1 MDSPHFQTNLLPR
14 PDAGWL
20 FRMAWRDSRR
30 SRQRL
35 LLFMSAIVLG
45 IAALVAI
52 NSFGD
57 NLAQSIDDQARELLG
72 ADLVL
77 STNDPKK
84 EKLFYP
90 LLKKVT
96 PTTSQT
102 INGLNVVDSPY
113 EYTNEI
119 SFASMVSFPKN
130 QGVRL
135 AQVKNLTLGVSNV
148 GSQNS
153 YPYYGEW
160 QIVPQSAE
168 KLWRDQL
175 QKRPKPY
182 YALVDDA
189 LMVQFGA
196 QVGDSVQVGG
206 VSYKIIGRVL
216 KTPGQSTVTTTVA
229 PTVFLPFVAEDLL
242 QRGSRVSYKYYFRF
256 TDGTDVEKIIKQ
268 VGPKL
273 EKEGINYDTVAGRKK
288 QTGRAF
294 GDLTKF
300 LSLVAFVALLL
311 GCVGV
316 ASAVQLYVKEKIASV
331 AILRTLGASGRQ
343 SFLIYLIQTAIM
355 GFLGAAI
362 GALVGSAIQLILP
375 RIFSNFL
382 PVTVETSLS
391 FPAIL
396 GGLGTGLLISVLF
409 SLLPLLAIRNV
420 SPLRAIRNS
429 YEDDLSGRDPLRW
442 LVYLLVI
449 AFMVGFA
456 YLQTQ
461 NLMLAIG
468 FTGGLLLAFGVLTAL
483 GLGLIWLVRRF
494 FPASWSYVWR
504 QSLANLYRP
513 NNQTLILVTSIG
525 LGAFLIATLY
535 LTQGLLLGQVELS
548 ASGKQPNMVLFDIQ
562 NEQLGGVK
570 KLVAEQNLPVL
581 QQVPVVTMR
590 LSDINGKTDNV
601 NRNDTTAR
609 PPKWAFTREYR
620 VTYRDTLISSE
631 KLVSGKAPYQADGAV
646 YISVEKPFFDRMHL
660 KLGDTLNF
668 NVQGAPIQTIVG
680 GTRDVE
686 WNRVQTNFLVVF
698 PSGVLE
704 QAPQFHVLMTRVPN
718 NQVSAQLQRG
728 LVSQFPNVS
737 AIDLGLILKTVDEI
751 LGQISF
757 VIQFMALFSI
767 LTGLLVLASSVV
779 ISKFQRLRESV
790 LLRTLGASRE
800 QILSI
805 TVLEYGLLGLLAALS
820 GIVLSIAGTW
830 GLAQF
835 VFEVPYK
842 PAVLP
847 LLVVA
852 SLVTVMTILIG
863 VFNSREVLSR
873 PPLDV
878 LRAEV

>member
-1 MDSPHFQTNLLPR
+1 
-14 PDAGWL
+14 
-20 FRMAWRDSRR
+20 MAWRDSRR

-72 ADLVL
+72 ADLTI
-77 STNDPKK
+77 SWAREPSAKTGK
-84 EKLFYP
+84 
-90 LLKKVT
+90 LLK
-96 PTTSQT
+96 T
-102 INGLNVVDSPY
+102 IGRDRAY
-113 EYTNEI
+113 E
-119 SFASMVSFPKN
+119 VSFPSLVSIPKTG
-130 QGVRL
+130 GVRL
-135 AQVKNLTLGVSNV
+135 AQIKGLEGAF
-148 GSQNS
+148 
-153 YPYYGEW
+153 PYYGTWEV
-160 QIVPQSAE
+160 QPASAIQSFRQATS
-168 KLWRDQL
+168 RV
-175 QKRPKPY
+175 
-182 YALVDDA
+182 ALVDDG
-189 LMVQFGA
+189 LLVQLGA
-196 QVGDSVQVGG
+196 QPGDSVKVGNLNFL
-206 VSYKIIGRVL
+206 IAGRVT
-216 KTPGQSTVTTTVA
+216 KTPGQAAVAATVA
-229 PTVFLPFVAEDLL
+229 PTVFIPNKFLAITGLL
-242 QRGSRVSYKYYFRF
+242 QRGSRIAYKYYYQFAP
-256 TDGTDVEKIIKQ
+256 GTDVEKFIKPLSSQ
-268 VGPKL
+268 L
-273 EKEGINYDTVAGRKK
+273 DKEGLNYDTVAGRKK

-331 AILRTLGASGRQ
+331 AILRTLGTSGRQ
-343 SFLIYLIQTAIM
+343 AFLIYLLQTAIM

-375 RIFSNFL
+375 RVFSNFL
-382 PVTVETSLS
+382 PITVETSLS
-391 FPAIL
+391 LPAIL
-396 GGLGTGLLISVLF
+396 GGIGTGLLISVLF

-429 YEDDLSGRDPLRW
+429 YEDDLSGRDPFRW
-442 LVYLLVI
+442 LVYLLVVGFI
-449 AFMVGFA
+449 VGFA
-456 YLQTQ
+456 YLQTR

-468 FTGGLLLAFGVLTAL
+468 FTGGLTLAFGILTAL

-494 FPASWSYVWR
+494 FPVSWSYVWR

-570 KLVAEQNLPVL
+570 KLVAAQKLPVL

-590 LSDINGKTDNV
+590 LSDINGKTGNV
-601 NRNDTTAR
+601 NPKDTTFKI
-609 PPKWAFTREYR
+609 PKWAFTREYR

-631 KLVSGKAPYQADGAV
+631 KLIAGKAPYQANGTI

-668 NVQGAPIQTIVG
+668 NVQGAPIQSIVG
-680 GTRDVE
+680 GTREVE

-779 ISKFQRLRESV
+779 ISKYQRLRESV

-820 GIVLSIAGTW
+820 GILLSIGGTW
-830 GLAQF
+830 GLARF

-842 PAVLP
+842 PAVVP
-847 LLVVA
+847 LVVVTA
-852 SLVTVMTILIG
+852 VVTVMTILIG

-878 LRAEV
+878 LRAEG